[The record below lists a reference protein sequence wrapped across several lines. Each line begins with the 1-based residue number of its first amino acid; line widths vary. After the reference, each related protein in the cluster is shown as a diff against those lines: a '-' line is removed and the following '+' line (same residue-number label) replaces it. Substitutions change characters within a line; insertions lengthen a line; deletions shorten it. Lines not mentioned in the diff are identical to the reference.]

1 MLKPKE
7 RICNVLDPQYPQYPQ
22 FESACPTSQAEPVP
36 ALMVL
41 AETVEASATDASTF
55 RRWEK
60 IGEINSS
67 FDHKLWGYH
76 GDWYFMGTL
85 W

>member
-7 RICNVLDPQYPQYPQ
+7 RICNVLDPQYPQYPQYPQ

-55 RRWEK
+55 RR
-60 IGEINSS
+60 
-67 FDHKLWGYH
+67 
-76 GDWYFMGTL
+76 
-85 W
+85 